1 MDFIRSI
8 ELFGVIIIIVVVVII
23 IISSSSN
30 SINFLLS
37 EAMIEYNNQTQSLGI
52 GLGCGRKLF
61 DG

>member
-8 ELFGVIIIIVVVVII
+8 ELFGVIIIVVVVVII

-30 SINFLLS
+30 SIYFLLY
-37 EAMIEYNNQTQSLGI
+37 EAMIEHNNQTQSLGI
-52 GLGCGRKLF
+52 GLGCGGKLF